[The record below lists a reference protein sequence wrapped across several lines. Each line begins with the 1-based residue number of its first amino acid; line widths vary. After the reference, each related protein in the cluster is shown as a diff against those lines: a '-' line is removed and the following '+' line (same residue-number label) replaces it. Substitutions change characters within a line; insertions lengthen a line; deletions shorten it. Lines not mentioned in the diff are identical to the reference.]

1 MLSDG
6 VRQLM
11 EVRAASALG
20 MSASLR
26 TASCSL
32 RNRNTTRWWQPPRC
46 GGGVYIATLI
56 WNGVRPEDQARTTY
70 GSAGTAFHTS
80 STTRPCCLHGSSS
93 SWRKIEFVKK
103 LETVVPY
110 LVGVP
115 KRNGKLST
123 ETFCPTDEFSMDTLI
138 AHIKRT
144 AARVESGDPPRQSV
158 RRSGHAAGAQR
169 QDALQIRQREL
180 AHG

>member
-1 MLSDG
+1 MLLAW
-6 VRQLM
+6 VFIKL
-11 EVRAASALG
+11 
-20 MSASLR
+20 
-26 TASCSL
+26 
-32 RNRNTTRWWQPPRC
+32 
-46 GGGVYIATLI
+46 
-56 WNGVRPEDQARTTY
+56 
-70 GSAGTAFHTS
+70 
-80 STTRPCCLHGSSS
+80 
-93 SWRKIEFVKK
+93 WRKIEFVKK

-144 AARVESGDPPRQSV
+144 AARVESGDPHDRACGGLAMLQA
-158 RRSGHAAGAQR
+158 RNA

-180 AHG
+180 RRG